1 MGKKHKKLT
10 KVTDN
15 EDNIQA
21 MSAPTKEEIIP
32 FINPVRKRKDERK
45 EKRQLKKAK
54 RLAFS
59 QRKEM
64 PTISRQEAERRAAAA
79 VEKKQAKRREKRA
92 RVIKRKI
99 EARKQKKEDMQEK
112 KLELQAQKL
121 AIAKEEREMRDL
133 EKKLKMKKSRTS
145 LPQSFVNDG
154 LDYLFEALDSFGKDS
169 VADLDSGQGS
179 GSELGDLDE
188 DIPSGSEDEESDEND
203 LIDDSDMDDDDDDVN
218 GDDGKNIEVVMNEN
232 EPKPKSILK
241 EKNLR
246 QGQHEA
252 RTLKWQ
258 GSDSEDSDSSEE
270 DGGHNIQSSKR
281 KKDEESDSGDEQT
294 EVSKTSKRK
303 RQKVDNMKGKEV
315 LKKQNND
322 KEKSEVHT
330 RTSKKTDKVNFEDNE
345 SESGGCDSD
354 DDSDDDD
361 DDDDEEDDTGVDDS
375 EGDDD
380 VDEDNDV
387 DNDSEGDEDSDDDKN
402 DDKNGDE
409 DAATLREDIYGRTI
423 DKDGN
428 VVKSSVSGSYI
439 PPAKR
444 AMLEG
449 NSGKRKLMLERIKK
463 QLKGLI
469 NRASEANMQPI
480 SSQIED
486 IYMSNSRADVNELLT
501 GLLLEA
507 CIAPVLTPERLCLE
521 LAMLVAIL
529 HGNVGIEVGACFLQR
544 VVQEFDARFKVSGHS
559 ESKEMDNIVVL
570 LACLY
575 NFKILQSSLLFDVA
589 RRFIKRFQEKDIEL
603 LLLLLKN
610 AGFSLRKDDP
620 AGLKD
625 LILEI
630 QTAAGSPDASQDKSR
645 IRFMLDILLA
655 IKNNNMRKIPNYDP
669 EHLEHLRKL
678 VRNYIKDGGL
688 GSNQLNIGL
697 EDLLKAEEKGRWW
710 VVGSAW
716 SGREMERTTQSS
728 TSTFSVSN
736 VMNEASSQLMELA
749 RKQRMN
755 TDIRKTIFCVI
766 MTSEDFIDA
775 FEKLLKLGLK
785 HQQEREIIHVILDC
799 CLQERKYNAFYAFL
813 AQKFCEFDRRFQMTV
828 QFNLWDRYKEMG
840 SLSQHNRD
848 NLASLISHL
857 LLKKGLSLSVLK
869 VVEFGTLEKP
879 MVRFLKSLLMSL
891 LTAAD
896 QDEMVA
902 VFQRIAPLHKLI
914 HVQEGLKLFMQHFL
928 LRGKGKVEIEDLEEL
943 QRRIKLA
950 EKTLSLGQSS
960 MLL

>member
-1 MGKKHKKLT
+1 MGKKQKNDPRL
-10 KVTDN
+10 VNNN
-15 EDNIQA
+15 EDIIQPI
-21 MSAPTKEEIIP
+21 SARPKVESTP
-32 FINPVRKRKDERK
+32 FINPVRQRKDQRK

-59 QRKEM
+59 QGKEM
-64 PTISRQEAERRAAAA
+64 PTISRQEVEKRAAAA
-79 VEKKQAKRREKRA
+79 LEKKQVKRREKRA
-92 RVIKRKI
+92 RAIKRKI
-99 EARKQKKEDMQEK
+99 ETRRQGKEEIQEK

-154 LDYLFEALDSFGKDS
+154 LDYLFEALDSFGKKG
-169 VADLDSGQGS
+169 VGDLDSGQGS
-179 GSELGDLDE
+179 GSELEDLDE
-188 DIPSGSEDEESDEND
+188 DIPSGSEDEESGDDD
-203 LIDDSDMDDDDDDVN
+203 LIDNSDMDDDSDDGSDN
-218 GDDGKNIEVVMNEN
+218 DGKNIEVVMNEN

-241 EKNLR
+241 AKCL
-246 QGQHEA
+246 QDQSEA
-252 RTLKWQ
+252 RTLTWRER
-258 GSDSEDSDSSEE
+258 DADDSDSSDE
-270 DGGHNIQSSKR
+270 DSVHKVQNSKR
-281 KKDEESDSGDEQT
+281 KNDEESDSGDEQIKI
-294 EVSKTSKRK
+294 SKSSKRK
-303 RQKVDNMKGKEV
+303 MLKIDVDDTKGKIV
-315 LKKQNND
+315 LKKQKDNV
-322 KEKSEVHT
+322 EKSEVQA
-330 RTSKKTDKVNFEDNE
+330 RTSKKTEKVNFNESE
-345 SESGGCDSD
+345 SESGGGDSDVIDSD
-354 DDSDDDD
+354 DDEDDNVDDDD
-361 DDDDEEDDTGVDDS
+361 DDHD
-375 EGDDD
+375 
-380 VDEDNDV
+380 
-387 DNDSEGDEDSDDDKN
+387 DDDK
-402 DDKNGDE
+402 KDE
-409 DAATLREDIYGRTI
+409 DAVTLREDIYGRSI

-428 VVKSSVSGSYI
+428 VVKSGGSGSYI
-439 PPAKR
+439 PPGKR
-444 AMLEG
+444 AMLAG
-449 NSGKRKLMLERIKK
+449 DSGKRKLMLERLKK

-469 NRASEANMQPI
+469 NRASEANIQPI

-507 CIAPVLTPERLCLE
+507 CVTPILTPERLCLE

-529 HGNVGIEVGACFLQR
+529 HGNVGVEVGACFLQR
-544 VVQEFDARFKVSGHS
+544 VVQQFDARFKASAHS
-559 ESKEMDNIVVL
+559 ESKEMDNIIIL

-589 RRFIKRFQEKDIEL
+589 RRFITRFQEKDIEL

-610 AGFSLRKDDP
+610 AGFSLRKEDP

-645 IRFMLDILLA
+645 VRFMLDILLA

-669 EHLEHLRKL
+669 DHLEHLRKL
-678 VRNYIKDGGL
+678 IRNYIRDGGL

-716 SGREMERTTQSS
+716 SGREMEHNTQAS

-766 MTSEDFIDA
+766 MTSEDYIDA

-799 CLQERKYNAFYAFL
+799 CLQEKKFNPFYAFL

-840 SLSQHNRD
+840 GVAQHSRD
-848 NLASLISHL
+848 NLAALISHL

-891 LTAAD
+891 LMAAD

-902 VFQRIAPLHKLI
+902 VFERIAPLHKLS
-914 HVQEGLKLFMQHFL
+914 HVQEGLKLFMRHFL
-928 LRGKGKVEIEDLEEL
+928 LRGKGKADIEDLEEL
-943 QRRIKLA
+943 PSRIKLA
-950 EKTLSLGQSS
+950 EKALSLGQSS

>member
-1 MGKKHKKLT
+1 MGKKHKK
-10 KVTDN
+10 KVTLVTDK
-15 EDNIQA
+15 EDNIQT
-21 MSAPTKEEIIP
+21 MSAANKVETVP

-64 PTISRQEAERRAAAA
+64 PTISRQEAERRATAAL
-79 VEKKQAKRREKRA
+79 EKKQTKRREKRA

-99 EARKQKKEDMQEK
+99 EAKKQKKEDMQEK

-145 LPQSFVNDG
+145 LPQSFINDG
-154 LDYLFEALDSFGKDS
+154 LDYLFEALDSFGKEG

-188 DIPSGSEDEESDEND
+188 DIPSGSEDEQSEEDD
-203 LIDDSDMDDDDDDVN
+203 LSDDSDMDDDDD
-218 GDDGKNIEVVMNEN
+218 DDGKNIEVVMNEN

-246 QGQHEA
+246 QDNEP

-258 GSDSEDSDSSEE
+258 RSDSQDSDSCKE
-270 DGGHNIQSSKR
+270 DSRRNIQNSKR

-303 RQKVDNMKGKEV
+303 MQKVDSAKGKVV
-315 LKKQNND
+315 LKKQKDD
-322 KEKSEVHT
+322 KERSEVHK
-330 RTSKKTDKVNFEDNE
+330 RTSRKTDKVNFDENE
-345 SESGGCDSD
+345 SESGESESIDTDEDIGVDVDSD
-354 DDSDDDD
+354 DDG
-361 DDDDEEDDTGVDDS
+361 DEE
-375 EGDDD
+375 
-380 VDEDNDV
+380 DEDNDV
-387 DNDSEGDEDSDDDKN
+387 DSDSEGNEDSDDEGDWDSESDDGDK
-402 DDKNGDE
+402 KE
-409 DAATLREDIYGRTI
+409 TTAVLREDIYGRTI
-423 DKDGN
+423 DKDGK

-480 SSQIED
+480 STQIED
-486 IYMSNSRADVNELLT
+486 IYMSNSRADVNELLS

-507 CIAPVLTPERLCLE
+507 CVTPVLTPERLCLE

-544 VVQEFDARFKVSGHS
+544 VVHEFDAKFKVSSHS

-610 AGFSLRKDDP
+610 AGFSLRKEDP

-625 LILEI
+625 LIVEI
-630 QTAAGSPDASQDKSR
+630 QTAAGSPDASKDKSR

-716 SGREMERTTQSS
+716 SGREMEHSTQSTA

-799 CLQERKYNAFYAFL
+799 CLQETKYNPFYAFL

-840 SLSQHNRD
+840 SLSQQNRD

-857 LLKKGLSLSVLK
+857 LLKKGLSLSILK

-879 MVRFLKSLLMSL
+879 MVRFLKSLLMLL

-928 LRGKGKVEIEDLEEL
+928 LRGKGKVENENLEEL